1 MHSMQVPIE
10 WLPER
15 GSAEQLI
22 LLLHGQGETGAAMAP
37 LAQALR
43 ATFPQAA
50 VLAPDALQADGSP
63 AGRSWFSAPLAAG
76 ALPTAGELALAL
88 PPLRRWVQAQQQRL
102 GVGAPATA
110 LGGFGHGAVLALALA
125 LQHDGIAGRV
135 LAFAGAVVTAP
146 QAAPRHTTLH
156 LFHGEA
162 DGVVPVESA
171 RSALCRLAELQGDAT
186 LDTAAG
192 VGHALHPAL
201 VDCALRRLQTH
212 IPLRTWQAALAAA
225 QTPTR

>member
-1 MHSMQVPIE
+1 MQVPIE

-15 GSAEQLI
+15 GHAEQLI
-22 LLLHGQGETGAAMAP
+22 LLLHGQGQTGAEMAP

-50 VLAPDALQADGSP
+50 VLAPDAPHADGSAIGRRWFAAHHP
-63 AGRSWFSAPLAAG
+63 AGNLPAADDV
-76 ALPTAGELALAL
+76 AQALASL
-88 PPLRRWVQAQQQRL
+88 QRWVQAQQKRL
-102 GVGAPATA
+102 GVGAAATA
-110 LGGFGHGAVLALALA
+110 LGGLGHGAMLALALA

-135 LAFAGAVVTAP
+135 LAFAGAFAAPP

-162 DGVVPVESA
+162 DEVMPVEGA
-171 RSALCRLAELQGDAT
+171 RKALRQLAELQGDAT

-201 VDCALRRLQTH
+201 VDCALQRLQTH
-212 IPLRTWQAALAAA
+212 IPLRTWQAALGAA
-225 QTPTR
+225 QPLHI